1 MATDYAAIGPLL
13 SDYCQNRY
21 NFNHCMNLAD
31 KEKKAEAALLW
42 LHSQAEQVGLDAAKV
57 EYLDEF
63 RKVELARLSKLY
75 VGLSNAA
82 AKDEAM
88 CHENYLEALKALAD
102 ARAKHESN
110 RMKRAAAEGYIAFF
124 QTGSANARAGA

>member
-1 MATDYAAIGPLL
+1 
-13 SDYCQNRY
+13 
-21 NFNHCMNLAD
+21 MNLQE

-42 LHSQAEQVGLDAAKV
+42 LHTQAEQCGLDAATV

-88 CHENYLEALKALAD
+88 CHPDYIEALKALQS
-102 ARAKHESN
+102 ARAKHECN
-110 RMKRAAAEGYIAFF
+110 RLKRAAAEGYIAFY
-124 QTGSANARAGA
+124 QTGSANVRANA

>member
-1 MATDYAAIGPLL
+1 MQL
-13 SDYCQNRY
+13 SE
-21 NFNHCMNLAD
+21 
-31 KEKKAEAALLW
+31 KESNAERALKW
-42 LHSQAEQVGLDAAKV
+42 LHSQAEQVGLDAAAV

-82 AKDEAM
+82 AKDEAA
-88 CHENYLEALKALAD
+88 CHPDFLEALKALRD
-102 ARAKHESN
+102 ARAKHEAN

-124 QTGSANARAGA
+124 QSSSANARASV

>member
-1 MATDYAAIGPLL
+1 
-13 SDYCQNRY
+13 
-21 NFNHCMNLAD
+21 MNLQE
-31 KEKKAEAALLW
+31 KEKKAEAALKW
-42 LHSQAEQVGLDAAKV
+42 LHECAEECGHDAAAV

-88 CHENYLEALKALAD
+88 CCPEYVEVLKALKT
-102 ARAKHESN
+102 ARAKHETN
-110 RMKRAAAEGYIAFF
+110 RMKKAAAEGYLAFY
-124 QTGSANARAGA
+124 QTGSANARANA

>member
-1 MATDYAAIGPLL
+1 
-13 SDYCQNRY
+13 
-21 NFNHCMNLAD
+21 MNLAE
-31 KEKKAEAALLW
+31 KEANAERALKW
-42 LHSQAEQVGLDAAKV
+42 LHSQAEQVGLDAAAV

-82 AKDEAM
+82 AKDEAA
-88 CHENYLEALKALAD
+88 CHPDYLAALKALQT
-102 ARAKHESN
+102 ARAKHEAN
-110 RMKRAAAEGYIAFF
+110 RMKKAAAEGYIAFY

>member
-1 MATDYAAIGPLL
+1 
-13 SDYCQNRY
+13 
-21 NFNHCMNLAD
+21 MNLTE

-42 LHSQAEQVGLDAAKV
+42 LHGQAEQVGKDGAAA
-57 EYLDEF
+57 EYLEQF
-63 RKVELARLSKLY
+63 CKVELARLSKLY

-88 CHENYLEALKALAD
+88 CHPDYVEALKALEL
-102 ARAKHESN
+102 ARAKEIEN
-110 RMKRAAAEGYIAFF
+110 RMKKAAAEGYIAFY